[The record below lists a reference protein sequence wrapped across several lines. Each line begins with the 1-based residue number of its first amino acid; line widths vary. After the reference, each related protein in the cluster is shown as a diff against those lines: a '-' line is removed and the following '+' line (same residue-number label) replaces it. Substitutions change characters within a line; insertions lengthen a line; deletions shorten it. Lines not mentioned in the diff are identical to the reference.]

1 MAWGSARLALTAT
14 TILGNSANDGGGIA
28 LLQDST
34 LEMSASTVSMNKAWA
49 RGGGLYVGP
58 DSARD
63 NEVKSSNAAASVTLL
78 GDNVFTSNI
87 ANLGD
92 GGAVYA
98 DRMIT
103 FAPGGLTTVL
113 QTLTLVQGNAAPR
126 GRGGG
131 ADSSPKQ
138 DTN

>member
-1 MAWGSARLALTAT
+1 MAWGSSRLVLTAT

-49 RGGGLYVGP
+49 HGGGLYVGP
-58 DSARD
+58 SSARV
-63 NEVKSSNAAASVTLL
+63 EVESSKSAASVTLL

-131 ADSSPKQ
+131 
-138 DTN
+138 